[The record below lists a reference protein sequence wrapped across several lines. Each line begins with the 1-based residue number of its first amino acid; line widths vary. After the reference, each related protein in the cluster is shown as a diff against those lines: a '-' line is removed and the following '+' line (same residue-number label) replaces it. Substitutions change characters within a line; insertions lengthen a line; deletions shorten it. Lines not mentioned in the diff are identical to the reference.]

1 MSLQKN
7 IHKEFPYPPTADQKK
22 AISRFSTF
30 IDQSSYSTIFLLK
43 GYAGTGKT
51 TLIASWLKPLQKQ
64 GYKVVLMAPTGRAAK
79 VMSTYA
85 KTKAY
90 TIHKRIYFA
99 QQNKNGRIQ
108 FNLQKNKFKKSVFIV
123 DEASMIGDEQ
133 SSSQL
138 FQNGSLLQD
147 LISYID
153 QGDRCKL
160 IFVGDTAQLP
170 PVKQELSPALN
181 QNYLSLNFSTE
192 VSEVELSEVLR
203 QDSFSGILHNATN
216 LRNLIHENIN
226 DKFKF
231 LIRNIS
237 DIFRLQDGYDIQG
250 ALEDSYRDVG
260 RTDTIIIVRSN
271 KRANQYNRQIRTQI
285 MGLENDL
292 AVGDLLLVVKNNYY
306 WLKPESQAG
315 FIANGDVIEV
325 LRILSFN
332 ELYDFRFA
340 KVHVR
345 LVDYPDQDTFDT
357 VLILDTLNADGHA
370 LTHEQSNELYQKVRQ
385 DYSHLPKYKQYSE
398 VKNNPFFNALQVK
411 FAYAL
416 TCHKAQGG
424 QWKHVFVEKPY
435 LPEGGPSADYYR
447 WLYTAITRASEQLF
461 LIGFNEENFNN
472 D

>member
-1 MSLQKN
+1 
-7 IHKEFPYPPTADQKK
+7 
-22 AISRFSTF
+22 
-30 IDQSSYSTIFLLK
+30 
-43 GYAGTGKT
+43 
-51 TLIASWLKPLQKQ
+51 
-64 GYKVVLMAPTGRAAK
+64 
-79 VMSTYA
+79 
-85 KTKAY
+85 
-90 TIHKRIYFA
+90 
-99 QQNKNGRIQ
+99 
-108 FNLQKNKFKKSVFIV
+108 
-123 DEASMIGDEQ
+123 MIGDEQ

-153 QGDRCKL
+153 QGDQCKL

-203 QDSFSGILHNATN
+203 QDALSGILYNATN
-216 LRNLIHENIN
+216 LRNLIHENID

-260 RTDTIIIVRSN
+260 RTETIIIVRSN

-285 MGLENDL
+285 MSLENDL

-306 WLKPESQAG
+306 WLTPESQAG
-315 FIANGDVIEV
+315 FIANGDVIEI
-325 LRILSFN
+325 LQILSFN

-398 VKNNPFFNALQVK
+398 VKKNPFFNALQVK

-435 LPEGGPSADYYR
+435 LPEGPSADYYR

-461 LIGFNEENFNN
+461 LIGFNEDNFDN